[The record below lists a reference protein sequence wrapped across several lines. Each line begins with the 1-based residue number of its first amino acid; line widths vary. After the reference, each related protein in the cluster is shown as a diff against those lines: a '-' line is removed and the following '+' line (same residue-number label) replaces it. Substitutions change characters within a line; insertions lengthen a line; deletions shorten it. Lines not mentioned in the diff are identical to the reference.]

1 MAPYRW
7 IEISDRRAR
16 LKGGRMTRQRR
27 ECNNPIL
34 SSGSSEIWKPTTSEQ
49 RGNKKNK
56 EDNRGSTS
64 FLREKGRWGKKD
76 LLSLKGCS
84 GCKRH

>member
-56 EDNRGSTS
+56 EDNRGS
-64 FLREKGRWGKKD
+64 FGKKGDGGKKD

-84 GCKRH
+84 GCKQH